1 MKSLLIKGTV
11 PQHFLSCQ
19 EVLKFCGNCLKT
31 INEGKN
37 GQGAQRMHHYINY
50 EKETKSFSLPK
61 EWNLISAE
69 DKPFVP
75 GVTDP
80 IREIKRALDHPIGSP
95 KIEELARSGMDAVL
109 LFDDLQRP
117 TPVHLALPEILNR
130 LNRAGIPDNR
140 ITGICALGTHPIPT
154 LEQLKTKVGEEAFSR
169 LQGHLFSH
177 NPHASDNVIIGRTHR
192 GTLVEV
198 NQYVAFADLIIGV
211 GECMPHPVAGFGGGY
226 KIVMPGVCSYRS
238 VASHHFTWMRHR
250 SSRVNLLDG
259 NSFYEE
265 IADAGR
271 ISRLFFKLDFII
283 NEKKEVIRAFA
294 GEPDAEHRE
303 ASKFSAALYTVPL
316 SKLADVT
323 ITSAFPLEVGVQAT
337 KALTMAGFCTR
348 SGGAI
353 LWVAPQKEAGSILP
367 LIREM
372 ASDETAGDFHRR
384 LIQDDIPDRLKSFG
398 ISYIMQVVYF
408 KELAEKFRVFHVTE
422 GLSPEQVKMMKF
434 TYSSHL
440 QEAIDRLSS
449 EMPKADVAIF
459 PSGGNIIPELR

>member
-1 MKSLLIKGTV
+1 M
-11 PQHFLSCQ
+11 
-19 EVLKFCGNCLKT
+19 N
-31 INEGKN
+31 
-37 GQGAQRMHHYINY
+37 HYVNY
-50 EKETKSFSLPK
+50 GEEKRQFSLPK
-61 EWNLISAE
+61 SWNLISAE
-69 DKPFVP
+69 DKPPIP

-80 IREIKRALDHPIGSP
+80 IQEIRRALDHPIGSP
-95 KIEELARSGMDAVL
+95 KIEELARPGMDVVL

-130 LNRAGIPDNR
+130 LNRGGIPDNR

-154 LEQLKTKVGEEAFSR
+154 LEQLKKKVGEIAFSR
-169 LQGHLFSH
+169 LQGRIFSH
-177 NPHASDNVIIGRTHR
+177 DPRASDNVIIGRTHR

-198 NQYVAFADLIIGV
+198 NRYVAFADLIIGV
-211 GECMPHPVAGFGGGY
+211 GECMPHPIAGFGGGY

-250 SSRVNLLDG
+250 NSRVNLLDG

-265 IADAGR
+265 ILDAGR
-271 ISRLFFKLDFII
+271 LSRMVFKLDFII

-294 GEPDAEHRE
+294 GDPKTEHRE
-303 ASKFSAALYTVPL
+303 ASKFSASLYTVPL

-353 LWVAPQKEAGSILP
+353 LWVAPQKEAGPILP
-367 LIREM
+367 LIKEM
-372 ASDETAGDFHRR
+372 GSPESAADFHRR
-384 LIQDDIPDRLKSFG
+384 LIEGNVPDHLKSFG

-408 KELAEKFRVFHVTE
+408 KELAEKFSVHHVTE

-434 TYSSHL
+434 AYSDNL
-440 QEAIDRLSS
+440 QEAMDQISAK
-449 EMPKADVAIF
+449 MPKADVAIF
-459 PSGGNIIPELR
+459 PSGGNIIPEIR